1 MFMKMRIL
9 SLAAALALLLS
20 ACGGSPS
27 SETSATPGENSPAV
41 STPAEKEPPA
51 IVSTE
56 SPEPSEPL
64 ETDTPI
70 DFDILQ
76 NGFIS
81 ISKDTTIGDIL
92 SFIEDNSLFYSEN
105 EVTIDKTVY
114 FIIAYEE
121 GVTVPRYADSG
132 DYIEISFDRANGDT
146 IQYAHY
152 VNSDIYDCSALYY
165 NSGTWYDFRDQNA
178 EDYSGYYNVKGSN
191 FDADGIVVKY
201 DNGNEVQTNYYPCNS
216 PEEAIENILKESD

>member
-9 SLAAALALLLS
+9 SLAVALALLLS

-56 SPEPSEPL
+56 IPEPSEPL

-81 ISKDTTIGDIL
+81 ISKDTTIDDVL
-92 SFIEDNSLFYSEN
+92 SFVEDNSLFYSEN

-121 GVTVPRYADSG
+121 GVTAPRYADSG

-146 IQYAHY
+146 IQYAQY
-152 VNSDIYDCSALYY
+152 INSANYDCSALYY
-165 NSGTWYDFRDQNA
+165 NSGTWYHFRDQNA
-178 EDYSGYYNVKGSN
+178 EDYSGYYNVKGST

-201 DNGNEVQTNYYPCNS
+201 DNGNEVQTNYYLCNS